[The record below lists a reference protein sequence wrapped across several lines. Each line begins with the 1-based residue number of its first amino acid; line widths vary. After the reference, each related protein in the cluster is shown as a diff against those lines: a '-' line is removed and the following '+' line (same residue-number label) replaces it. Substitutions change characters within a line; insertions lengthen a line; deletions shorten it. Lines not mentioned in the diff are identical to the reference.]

1 MIRLR
6 APHSPSFAVS
16 PQARAAMCSLLLHTM
31 AVTLMFTL
39 ASNHT
44 SRQPPRSTVRLVIPT
59 DLAAYLPH
67 IAPALD
73 DGGGGGDRSPLR
85 ASQGRLPRFAARQFT
100 PPAAVSHNLQP
111 ILMIEPTLIG
121 PPDLKLSEVSLPQF
135 GDPSAPPGPPS
146 NGPGCCGGIGDG
158 HGHGVGGGDGPGAG
172 PGHSG
177 GIHGQA
183 TPPVR
188 AASGLLVLYKVEP
201 DYSDDARKAHL
212 QGVVI
217 LRLEVDERGIP
228 RNLAVVRSLGLGL
241 DERAVDAVGQWRFRP
256 AYRDGQPAVVSAF
269 VEVNFRL
276 L

>member
-1 MIRLR
+1 MLRLR
-6 APHSPSFAVS
+6 ALHSATFRVS
-16 PQARAAMCSLLLHTM
+16 PRARAAMCSLFLHSV
-31 AVTLMFTL
+31 AVTLMFTVVS
-39 ASNHT
+39 SNT
-44 SRQPPRSTVRLVIPT
+44 SRQPQRMNVRLVIPT
-59 DLAAYLPH
+59 DVAPY
-67 IAPALD
+67 IASALD

-100 PPAAVSHNLQP
+100 PPAAVTHNPKP
-111 ILMIEPTLIG
+111 ILPMEPTLIG
-121 PPDLKLSEVSLPQF
+121 PPDLKLSEVNLPQF
-135 GDPSAPPGPPS
+135 GDPSAPPRPPS
-146 NGPGCCGGIGDG
+146 NGTGCCGGIGEG
-158 HGHGVGGGDGPGAG
+158 NGHGVGPGEGSGAG
-172 PGHSG
+172 PGRDG

-217 LRLEVDERGIP
+217 LRLEVDERGLP
-228 RNLAVVRSLGLGL
+228 RNLTVVRSLGMGL
-241 DERAVDAVGQWRFRP
+241 DERAVEAVEKWRFRP
-256 AYRDGQPAVVSAF
+256 AYRNGHPAAVSAF